1 MNDPILLAG
10 AVALCGAFV
19 AAARSAAHR
28 ERALIDLAAAPT
40 RPRPGG
46 SRYAP
51 EHVRAVIVVAAAAT
65 LGGVLA
71 GVLGAVIGAAA
82 CFCAR
87 AIARRKGSLRRSDLL
102 EAQLADAVGAI
113 SAALR
118 AGLSLSQALTYAG
131 GETDAPLGDTL
142 QRASRRES
150 LGEPLDIALERWAE
164 EVGND
169 DARLVNG
176 VLSLHRRT
184 GGDLPRVL
192 DRVAETLRERRE
204 TAREVRALT
213 AQARLSGA
221 ILGLLP
227 IGFFLFLL
235 ATSRRDIAAAFETPT
250 GIAAVGL
257 GLFMQTAAFVW
268 IRRLLRVA

>member
-1 MNDPILLAG
+1 VSDPILMAG
-10 AVALCGAFV
+10 AVALCGAFL
-19 AAARSAAHR
+19 AAARSAGQR
-28 ERALIDLAAAPT
+28 ERALSGLVSIPSAPAA
-40 RPRPGG
+40 G
-46 SRYAP
+46 SKDSAER
-51 EHVRAVIVVAAAAT
+51 VRLVVVMFGAIT
-65 LGGVLA
+65 LGVVLA
-71 GVLGAVIGAAA
+71 GAVGAVIAVAG
-82 CFCAR
+82 CIGGR
-87 AIARRKGSLRRSDLL
+87 AIARRKRLARRSDLL

-118 AGLSLSQALTYAG
+118 AGLSLSQSLSYAAG
-131 GETDAPLGDTL
+131 EIEAPMGETLKAASM
-142 QRASRRES
+142 RASF
-150 LGEPLDIALERWAE
+150 GEPLDTALNRWADD
-164 EVGND
+164 VGSD

-192 DRVAETLRERRE
+192 DRVAETLRDRRE

-227 IGFFLFLL
+227 IGFFLFLFV
-235 ATSRRDIAAAFETPT
+235 TSRRDIAAAFETPP
-250 GIAAVGL
+250 GIAAVIL
-257 GLFMQTAAFVW
+257 GLSMQGAAFVW

>member
-1 MNDPILLAG
+1 VSDPVLVAG

-19 AAARSAAHR
+19 SAARAASDH
-28 ERALIDLAAAPT
+28 ERTLIGLGAVRTMPEPKESRFARDRVLAVALVA
-40 RPRPGG
+40 GG
-46 SRYAP
+46 
-51 EHVRAVIVVAAAAT
+51 AT
-65 LGGVLA
+65 LGVVVA
-71 GVLGAVIGAAA
+71 GVPGGIIGAAS
-82 CFCAR
+82 CIGAR
-87 AIARRKGSLRRSDLL
+87 AVTRRKSSKRRSDLL
-102 EAQLADAVGAI
+102 EAQLADAVSAI

-118 AGLSLSQALTYAG
+118 AGLSLSQALSYAG
-131 GETDAPLGDTL
+131 GETEAPLGETL

-150 LGEPLDIALERWAE
+150 LGEPLDRALDRWAD
-164 EVGND
+164 EVGSD

-204 TAREVRALT
+204 MAREVRTLT

-235 ATSRRDIAAAFETPT
+235 VTSRKDIAAAFETPV
-250 GIAAVGL
+250 GISAVGL
-257 GLFMQTAAFVW
+257 GLVMQGAAFVW
-268 IRRLLRVA
+268 IRRLLRVG